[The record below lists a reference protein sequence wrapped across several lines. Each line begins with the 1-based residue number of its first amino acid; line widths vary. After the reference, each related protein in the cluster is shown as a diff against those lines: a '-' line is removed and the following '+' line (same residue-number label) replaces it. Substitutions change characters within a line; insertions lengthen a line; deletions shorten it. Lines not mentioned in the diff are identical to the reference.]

1 MIRKFFYLVWYNIRS
16 CKKKSHIWMGII
28 FMFLFS
34 NMMLNNTKEM
44 IQKVG
49 ERPTVSSFPIL
60 WSDNLFLML
69 VFFTVIWM
77 FSDAPFFDRMTTF
90 LLVRS
95 IPRF

>member
-1 MIRKFFYLVWYNIRS
+1 
-16 CKKKSHIWMGII
+16 
-28 FMFLFS
+28 MFLFS

-95 IPRF
+95 GKIIFAIAHIAYIVIL